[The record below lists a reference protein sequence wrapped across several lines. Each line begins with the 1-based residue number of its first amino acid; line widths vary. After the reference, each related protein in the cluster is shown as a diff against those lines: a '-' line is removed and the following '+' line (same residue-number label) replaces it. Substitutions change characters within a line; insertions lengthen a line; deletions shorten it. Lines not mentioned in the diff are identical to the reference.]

1 MKEPVDHSRLVE
13 RFSLQA
19 ELVCQTAVHVG
30 AGKASTD
37 VRAASDLPVV
47 RDGAGDPYIPG
58 SSFRG
63 ALRSG
68 LESLLRGIGDS
79 DKVCDPFSDD
89 SCAERIKVAK
99 KDLNPQDIT
108 ESRVFHLAWDKSCP
122 ICSLFGSTF
131 LASRLWIA
139 DLTMKK
145 SRATYLRNG
154 VGLDRD
160 LRTAA
165 KGVLYDFEA
174 VAAGSRFTLRI
185 DLENPA
191 DYEVG
196 LLLTG
201 LDLFG
206 QGILNVGGKR
216 ARGLGTASVEDP
228 SVRRWTAADFFD
240 PEKRQGTK
248 LGDPE
253 LDAFRAAARQHYVGG

>member
-13 RFSLQA
+13 RFSLEA
-19 ELVCQTAVHVG
+19 DLVCKTAIHVG

-47 RDGAGDPYIPG
+47 RDGAGSPYIPG

-63 ALRSG
+63 ALRAG
-68 LESLLRGIGDS
+68 LESLLRGVGGRG
-79 DKVCDPFSDD
+79 KVCDPFSDE
-89 SCAERIKVAK
+89 SCAERIKAAK
-99 KDLNPQDIT
+99 KDLKPAEVT
-108 ESRVFHLAWDKSCP
+108 EPRVFHLAWQESCP

-139 DLTMKK
+139 DLPMKN

-165 KGVLYDFEA
+165 HKVLYDFEA
-174 VAAGSRFTLRI
+174 VAAGSRFGLRI

-201 LDLFG
+201 LELFG
-206 QGILNVGGKR
+206 QGFLNVGGKR
-216 ARGLGTASVEDP
+216 ARGLGTASVEEL

-240 PEKRQGTK
+240 PEKQKGTQP
-248 LGDPE
+248 GDAQ
-253 LDAFRAAARQHYVGG
+253 LDAYRTAARQHYVGG